1 MTKFKTLK
9 LNEFVDILSGFAFK
23 SDLFNDSE
31 GIPIIRIRDVVRGR
45 SQTYYRGKYDDTYV
59 INNGDILIGMDGEF
73 NTARWKGGPALLNQR
88 VCQIKSHADKLNE
101 SYLLHFLPIAL
112 KQIEDVT
119 PFVTVKH
126 LSVKTIREIQIPL
139 PPIATQKH
147 IAAILDQAEELR
159 SKRRS
164 AIALLDELGRSVFLE
179 MFGDPVINPKGW
191 DRVPFG
197 ELLSAIESGKS
208 PNCLDRPVAEGEWGV
223 LKLGAV
229 TWCEYNSSE
238 NKALPF
244 KEKPDPTLEVKSGD
258 LLFTRKNTYELVAAC
273 VLVRSTP
280 PNLLLPDLIFRFRL
294 KSDAVIDLCFLHQL
308 LINPNKRREIQK
320 LASGSSSSMPNISKS
335 KLQITLIEVPPLAL
349 QQQFAKRMEAIE
361 TLKATHRQSLAKLDS
376 LFASLQSAAFNGELR
391 IENKEF

>member
-1 MTKFKTLK
+1 MGHKFVALSELCSEIYRYPTYYDIEYIEKGVPEVRGALINEDGTL
-9 LNEFVDILSGFAFK
+9 DIDSNNWRFISEETSSKFCRTVLLEGDLVISVRGTIGKIGLVPDSLSGANMTANLLRVSPDSSKVDGRYLWRFMR
-23 SDLFNDSE
+23 SDLFMADLE
-31 GIPIIRIRDVVRGR
+31 
-45 SQTYYRGKYDDTYV
+45 
-59 INNGDILIGMDGEF
+59 
-73 NTARWKGGPALLNQR
+73 R
-88 VCQIKSHADKLNE
+88 VSSSTTIKTIKSPDIKAIK
-101 SYLLHFLPIAL
+101 
-112 KQIEDVT
+112 
-119 PFVTVKH
+119 
-126 LSVKTIREIQIPL
+126 IPL

-179 MFGDPVINPKGW
+179 MFGDPVTNPKEW
-191 DRVPFG
+191 NRIPLG

-238 NKALPF
+238 NKALPL
-244 KEKPDPTLEVKSGD
+244 KEKPDPVLEVKPGD

-294 KSDAVIDLCFLHQL
+294 KSDAAIDLCFLHQL

-335 KLQITLIEVPPLAL
+335 KLQITLIEVPPLEL
-349 QQQFAKRMEAIE
+349 QQQFAKRIGCRVWRGIGDGW
-361 TLKATHRQSLAKLDS
+361 LLGFRSLP
-376 LFASLQSAAFNGELR
+376 FV
-391 IENKEF
+391 